1 MSNAISAAS
10 GVGAGRWLDVGA
22 QPLQQLS
29 HLGGERWQSLGNDPQ
44 LLLTWP
50 PGITAGPYRITVRL
64 AHDAAS
70 GPVLYLDT
78 GSGWSE
84 SSCFAL
90 ERQSDGCRWTL
101 LAWLPDA
108 APPARLDPVDH
119 EGEFAFSGVTVERL
133 GEAEALLVSLAR
145 GVDADPAAAA
155 ALVHEAHRCAIDHGI
170 ERCWAALGL
179 RGATATDAPMSYD
192 AWIRA
197 YDTLSVK
204 QEVTLRSR
212 VALLPRRPLI
222 SLLLPVADLHAND
235 VRACIDAVLVQ
246 LYPDWGLCLAVDG
259 DRRQDLLPVL
269 SEYVARSSRVRLDL
283 RGDDESATGQLR
295 RLADGLEGEFVG
307 VLDGGP
313 VLARHTLLAYVEAI
327 VDHSG
332 VGILYADTDRI
343 ESGGRRVDP
352 YFKPAWNPELF
363 VLQDYLNP
371 FALYAANIV
380 RAVGGLRGDDE
391 AALVSDLAQRCVA
404 ALAPGQVLHVPLV
417 LCHARGDVVG
427 IRSKEAPS
435 APAVHLGDSGS
446 EGMPGSGVNLRGAG
460 PPLPQP
466 PPKVS
471 LIVPTRD
478 RVDLLRQCVE
488 SLRVSTYPS
497 FEIVIVDNQSTE
509 PETLEYLAE
518 VAARGNVRVLAYD
531 APFNYSAINNFA
543 VEHVDGEIVGLI
555 NNDIE
560 AISPD
565 WIEQMVRY
573 AARPDVG
580 AVGAMLYYPDDTIQ
594 HAGVVVGLGG
604 VAGHAYAGLRRG
616 TSGQHGRAAQ
626 AQSLTAVTAACLLVR
641 REVYRDAGGLD
652 EGLAV
657 AFNDV
662 DFCLRLVERGY
673 RNVWTPLADLYHH
686 ESASRGIEDTPE
698 KQSRF
703 RAEVEI
709 MLRRWGHRLD
719 WDAAYHPA
727 LSLESGRASQ
737 LANPPRFSLVDLVDA
752 CASVRSDAGESGAR
766 ERFSASRGFRIAR
779 GAMPGTF
786 TRVDDGV
793 EG

>member
-1 MSNAISAAS
+1 MTNAKFAAS
-10 GVGAGRWLDVGA
+10 SAGAGRWLDVGA

-29 HLGGERWQSLGNDPQ
+29 HLSGDSWQSLGNDPQ

-50 PGITAGPYRITVRL
+50 PGITAGPHRITVRL
-64 AHDAAS
+64 AHDAAG
-70 GPVLYLDT
+70 GPVLYLDA

-90 ERQSDGCRWTL
+90 ERQADGRHWTL

-108 APPARLDPVDH
+108 PAPARMDPIDH

-133 GEAEALLVSLAR
+133 GEAEALLVSLSR

-155 ALVHEAHRCAIDHGI
+155 ALVHEANRCAIDHGI
-170 ERCWAALGL
+170 ERCWTALGL
-179 RGATATDAPMSYD
+179 RGAPATDAPMSYD

-204 QEVTLRSR
+204 QEATLRCR
-212 VALLPRRPLI
+212 TALLPRRPLI

-235 VRACIDAVLVQ
+235 VRACINAVLAQ
-246 LYPDWGLCLAVDG
+246 LYPDWDLRLAVDG

-283 RGDDESATGQLR
+283 RGDDESATGQLQ

-307 VLDGGP
+307 VLDGGA
-313 VLARHTLLAYVEAI
+313 VLASHALLAYVEAI
-327 VDHSG
+327 VNHPDVG
-332 VGILYADTDRI
+332 VLYADTDRI
-343 ESGGRRVDP
+343 EAGGRRIDP

-363 VLQDYLNP
+363 VSQDYLNP

-391 AALVSDLAQRCVA
+391 AAPVSALAQRCVA
-404 ALAPGQVLHVPLV
+404 ALAPGQILHVPLV
-417 LCHARGDVVG
+417 LCHARGEVVG
-427 IRSKEAPS
+427 IRSKEVTP
-435 APAVHLGDSGS
+435 APAVLPGDSGS
-446 EGMPGSGVNLRGAG
+446 EGAPGSGVSLRGAG

-488 SLRVSTYPS
+488 SLRASTYPD

-509 PETLEYLAE
+509 PETHEYLAE
-518 VAARGNVRVLAYD
+518 VVTRDNVRVLAYN

-543 VEHVDGEIVGLI
+543 VERIDGEIVGLV

-604 VAGHAYAGLRRG
+604 VAGHAYTGLPRG
-616 TSGQHGRAAQ
+616 TAGQHGRAVQ

-641 REVYRDAGGLD
+641 REVYREVGGFD
-652 EGLAV
+652 DDLAV

-662 DFCLRLVERGY
+662 DLCLRLVERGY
-673 RNVWTPLADLYHH
+673 RNVWTPLAELYHH
-686 ESASRGIEDTPE
+686 ESASRGVEDTPE
-698 KQSRF
+698 KQARF
-703 RAEVEI
+703 HAEVET
-709 MLRRWGHRLD
+709 MRRRWSHGLD
-719 WDAAYHPA
+719 SDAAYHPA
-727 LSLESGRASQ
+727 LSLESECAFE
-737 LANPPRFSLVDLVDA
+737 LADPPRYSLASLVDALASAPDA
-752 CASVRSDAGESGAR
+752 RSAR
-766 ERFSASRGFRIAR
+766 QRWRVVAANAR
-779 GAMPGTF
+779 GY
-786 TRVDDGV
+786 RS
-793 EG
+793 